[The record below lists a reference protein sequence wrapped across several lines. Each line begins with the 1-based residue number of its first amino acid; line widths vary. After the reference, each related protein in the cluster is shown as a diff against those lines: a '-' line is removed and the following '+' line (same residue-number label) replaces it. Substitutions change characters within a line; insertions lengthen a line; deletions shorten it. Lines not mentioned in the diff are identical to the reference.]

1 MSIARKF
8 LHTALPGRVVF
19 GSGLRRSAAEELARL
34 GCSHGIVVSG
44 PNGAAA
50 AHAVHDQLGPQ
61 AAGIFTGAAMH
72 TPVEVTERA
81 LSEVRASGADAL
93 IALGGG
99 SAIGLAKAI
108 ALRTNLPQ
116 IVIPTTYAGSEMTP
130 ILGETSGGRKTTI
143 RDLRVLPEV
152 VIYDVELTYSL
163 SAALSATSGMN
174 AMAHAVEALYAKDAS
189 PVISMMATEA
199 IRVMARALPGIA
211 ADTLDESARSDALY
225 GAWLCGSVLGSV
237 GMALHHKLCH
247 VLGGSF
253 NMPHAETHTVLLP
266 HTAAFNAVAVP
277 QTLAP
282 VASLLDSSAPGLG
295 LYNLARRIGAPLTLK
310 ELGLPEAALD
320 RAAAIAMEQ
329 PYWNPRPLSRDGIR
343 ALLDHAWHGRPPAT

>member
-1 MSIARKF
+1 MRR
-8 LHTALPGRVVF
+8 TAHSPPP
-19 GSGLRRSAAEELARL
+19 AAPR
-34 GCSHGIVVSG
+34 G
-44 PNGAAA
+44 
-50 AHAVHDQLGPQ
+50 
-61 AAGIFTGAAMH
+61 
-72 TPVEVTERA
+72 
-81 LSEVRASGADAL
+81 
-93 IALGGG
+93 
-99 SAIGLAKAI
+99 
-108 ALRTNLPQ
+108 
-116 IVIPTTYAGSEMTP
+116 
-130 ILGETSGGRKTTI
+130 
-143 RDLRVLPEV
+143 
-152 VIYDVELTYSL
+152 
-163 SAALSATSGMN
+163 
-174 AMAHAVEALYAKDAS
+174 
-189 PVISMMATEA
+189 
-199 IRVMARALPGIA
+199 A